1 MRRHKIKE
9 QQYEWLGFIRKALS
23 IGLVM
28 VILIAFLLAVITLR
42 NLKTLPFQQ
51 IKISANGS
59 HIKITTLKDI
69 ITQHLDGG
77 FFSLNVSALQ
87 SALLS
92 LSWVDNVSLR
102 RVWPNGLE
110 ITIQEQQPIACWN
123 NDELITAEG
132 KIFSPPPDT
141 IPKNFPHLQGPDDSA
156 SLVLKRFQHF
166 SQELTPLNVVITT
179 LTLTNRHA
187 WFLTL
192 NAHTKVYLGREN
204 IDQRFEQLVHL
215 YPRVIGSHT
224 NQIDHIDLRYPNGLA
239 IQWNNGNEE

>member
-1 MRRHKIKE
+1 
-9 QQYEWLGFIRKALS
+9 
-23 IGLVM
+23 M
-28 VILIAFLLAVITLR
+28 VVLIAFLLAVVALR
-42 NLKTLPFQQ
+42 NPKIFPFQQ

-59 HIKITTLKDI
+59 HIKITALRDI
-69 ITQHLDGG
+69 ITQHVDGG

-110 ITIQEQQPIACWN
+110 IVIQEQQPIACWDSN
-123 NDELITAEG
+123 ELITAEG
-132 KIFSPPPDT
+132 KIFSPPHDT
-141 IPKNFPHLQGPDDSA
+141 MPGNLPRLKGPDDNSA

-166 SQELTPLNVVITT
+166 SQELAPLNVVITT

-187 WFLTL
+187 WSLTL

-204 IDQRFEQLVHL
+204 IDQRFEQLVRL
-215 YPRVIGSHT
+215 YPSVISSRI
-224 NQIDHIDLRYPNGLA
+224 NQIDHIDLRYQNGLA
-239 IQWNNGNEE
+239 VQ